1 MPQKTL
7 GPEAENCWPCSKKK
21 PTESLRKPIN
31 SWRGISNAKNPSC
44 SQTLS
49 SKRSIDSR
57 GTTRHCWKFHRRF
70 FHRCSDLPRAGVVQ
84 ALPGI
89 VGTPLFYK
97 HELNA
102 ELIYDL
108 CAALVRAGIARP
120 EDWEPCRADAL
131 SFAKPPAMKAI
142 GAERGELL
150 RRNVEFQMEIAMHI
164 RSGTCTT
171 ETQDSAVV
179 HSLFLSL
186 VLAPVFFDLG
196 KSSMHWSG
204 KRKGWNRCAHSP
216 GRSASTST
224 RSRCPGPMRAF
235 DCCRRTS
242 TSS

>member
-1 MPQKTL
+1 MQRVHP
-7 GPEAENCWPCSKKK
+7 A
-21 PTESLRKPIN
+21 R
-31 SWRGISNAKNPSC
+31 
-44 SQTLS
+44 

-57 GTTRHCWKFHRRF
+57 ERRAI
-70 FHRCSDLPRAGVVQ
+70 AGSSIVASSTAVLTCLAPAFVQ
-84 ALPGI
+84 AIPGI

-224 RSRCPGPMRAF
+224 RSRCPGSMRAF